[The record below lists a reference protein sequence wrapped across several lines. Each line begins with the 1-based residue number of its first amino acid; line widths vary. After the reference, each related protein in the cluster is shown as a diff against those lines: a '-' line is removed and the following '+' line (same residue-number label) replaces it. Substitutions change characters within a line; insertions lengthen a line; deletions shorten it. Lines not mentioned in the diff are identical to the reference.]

1 LINCSTSVLEFR
13 NCKLNPIQLFL
24 FVPVQ
29 YESELYEP
37 IKRYLEKRGYTVKG
51 EVHDVDLVATHPEHE
66 TLLVELKKSF
76 NLKLVFQGI
85 ERLPLSDR
93 VYLAVPASSSP
104 NNILNQQRK
113 SVFKLCRR
121 LGLGLLQVYF
131 GPRVTRV
138 DVLVDPG
145 PYRPRKRATKLQAL
159 HDEFIAREG
168 DPSPGGTTGRKIM
181 TAYRQQVMRV
191 AACVQENGDCPLKT
205 VKENTGL
212 KKAGSIL
219 QKNHYGWFERV
230 SRGCYR
236 LTELGEKELQNFTVD
251 GV

>member
-1 LINCSTSVLEFR
+1 
-13 NCKLNPIQLFL
+13 
-24 FVPVQ
+24 
-29 YESELYEP
+29 
-37 IKRYLEKRGYTVKG
+37 
-51 EVHDVDLVATHPEHE
+51 
-66 TLLVELKKSF
+66 
-76 NLKLVFQGI
+76 
-85 ERLPLSDR
+85 
-93 VYLAVPASSSP
+93 
-104 NNILNQQRK
+104 
-113 SVFKLCRR
+113 
-121 LGLGLLQVYF
+121 
-131 GPRVTRV
+131 
-138 DVLVDPG
+138 
-145 PYRPRKRATKLQAL
+145 
-159 HDEFIAREG
+159 
-168 DPSPGGTTGRKIM
+168 M